1 MKKSYFLVLIICL
14 ITTNT
19 FAQHSNLLE
28 QFIEKRNAL
37 RFEKP
42 SHELHAAEDSLSIWF
57 ILQHPEN
64 EISLELLNGL
74 IIQNRLKKED
84 FLSLF
89 ENINRELFFENTTYQ
104 TIEWKLQR
112 FDEKLAEGRKLKDFT
127 VFNQFHKP
135 VKISSVLS
143 KTKPTIL
150 VFCEANC
157 MGCQYDQE
165 YIKQIRNQ
173 IEQDYEI
180 RFVYLEEHKQSAENH
195 FSAIK
200 SNDIFYVTHRFDSE
214 LAFLLSPNKTP
225 TYMVINNQGII
236 VDVDFNIRYLDKTLP
251 DYPLWLER
259 YEKTNTV
266 KLYHE
271 LNSPKILNENELKEF
286 IKNLQIEKAQTLI
299 ILSYA
304 DTTGS
309 IESNKLLSQNRAN
322 QVAKNIKELGIASD
336 KIIID
341 GKGEMTH
348 QNLSEARV
356 SYVHIVNHSKHELTP
371 GKKLDF
377 LKLFFEGNYTKFL
390 PQSEPYLYE
399 LLHIMLDNPT
409 LRIRVEGHVCCTDKE
424 EEGIDIVTGEKN
436 LSWARAAK
444 VKDFLV
450 GKGIESNRIEIE
462 GLAHKKPKYKGNF
475 QMEGFNRRTEIVV
488 LDY

>member
-1 MKKSYFLVLIICL
+1 MKNSYFLVLIICL
-14 ITTNT
+14 IATNT
-19 FAQHSNLLE
+19 FAQDSLLLQ
-28 QFIEKRNAL
+28 QFIEKRTTL

-42 SHELHAAEDSLSIWF
+42 SHELHAAEDSLSVWF
-57 ILQHPEN
+57 VSQYPEN
-64 EISLELLNGL
+64 EISLEMLNGL
-74 IIQNRLKKED
+74 IIQNRLDREIYR
-84 FLSLF
+84 SLF
-89 ENINRELFFENTTYQ
+89 ENFNKELFVEKITYK

-112 FDEKLAEGRKLKDFT
+112 FDEKLAEGRKLKEFT
-127 VFNQFHKP
+127 VYNLFHKP

-143 KTKPTIL
+143 KTKSTIL

-157 MGCQYDQE
+157 MGCQYDLE
-165 YIKQIRNQ
+165 YIEQNRNQ

-180 RFVYLEEHKQSAENH
+180 RFVYLEKDKESTTSH
-195 FSAIK
+195 FSASQ

-214 LAFLLSPNKTP
+214 LAFLLSLNKTP
-225 TYMVINNQGII
+225 TYFEINNQAII
-236 VDVDFNIRYLDKTLP
+236 VNADFNIRYIENKLP
-251 DYPLWLER
+251 DYPLWINR
-259 YEKTNTV
+259 KEKTNTI

-271 LNSPKILNENELKEF
+271 VNSTKIINEKD
-286 IKNLQIEKAQTLI
+286 LQDFLTYWQNDKAQSI
-299 ILSYA
+299 IITSYA
-304 DTTGS
+304 DTTGNK
-309 IESNKLLSQNRAN
+309 ESNQLLSQNRAN
-322 QVAKNIKELGIASD
+322 QVAKKIKELGIASD

-377 LKLFFEGNYTKFL
+377 LKLFFEGNYTKFI

-399 LLHIMLDNPT
+399 LLQIMQDNPT
-409 LRIRVEGHVCCTDKE
+409 LRIRVEGHICCSDKE
-424 EEGIDIVTGEKN
+424 EEGIDNATGEKN

-450 GKGIESNRIEIE
+450 DKGIEPNRIEIE

-475 QMEGFNRRTEIVV
+475 QMEGFNKRAEIVV